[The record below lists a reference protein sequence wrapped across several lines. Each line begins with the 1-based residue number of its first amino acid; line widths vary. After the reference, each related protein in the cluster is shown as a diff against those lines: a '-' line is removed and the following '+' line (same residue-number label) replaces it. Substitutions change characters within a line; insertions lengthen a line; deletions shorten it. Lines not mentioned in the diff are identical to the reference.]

1 MMNRAFRKLHLRIA
15 PILLIPLLATAI
27 TGILAGLVNRFGLPD
42 ILIDGLIMIHQG
54 NFLGRK
60 LVPFYVLLMGLGILA
75 LGLTTLINGRD
86 NLIFRQTKSN
96 IASIYKSLALILV
109 FPLAVCVETGVAYR
123 LGTDW
128 LNMPKEQTAIFL
140 AIHSGAPLGTV
151 LGILYIFITGLS
163 LIALSII
170 GIEMTPFGKTAS
182 PENRS
187 EQSLPVRRS
196 SQSSLPSTLPLLDN
210 VLLLKKKIRLAII
223 IFSVVF
229 IAILAFV
236 TSAIFPPIAIVGIVF
251 TLPAWIIAEKLIQDW
266 QQQKKTQVNFD
277 DKEAESA
284 TILRAI
290 PDSMLRITQ
299 DGICLSYIP
308 AKEASSFVIR
318 GEVVN
323 RHVTEFLAPEIAL
336 QFIKSAQLSL
346 RSGLTHF
353 YRFPIPVDSGGLKY
367 HEARISAIGA
377 TEVLIMIRELADFE
391 EALVQP
397 EPSLPSKDDD
407 ESVRL
412 LDESELVQIL
422 ELTRD
427 NIQQDD
433 QHHILWCLV
442 VDNFEIDSDVVVDSV
457 ENSGSSASDFLIS
470 QVATQM
476 KSYLSSDY
484 IARLDKNELVVLVLN
499 CSLDQAS
506 TLVDELRHNLNNFSF
521 QWQGKEYPINVR
533 IALVEINANS
543 PDALGLIDVAKK
555 YLEMAQQ
562 KVKTFW

>member
-128 LNMPKEQTAIFL
+128 LNMPREQTAIFL

-422 ELTRD
+422 ELTRE

-442 VDNFEIDSDVVVDSV
+442 VDNFEIDSHVVVDSV

>member
-128 LNMPKEQTAIFL
+128 LNMPREQTAIFL

-187 EQSLPVRRS
+187 KQSLPVRRS
-196 SQSSLPSTLPLLDN
+196 SQSTLPSTLPLLDN

-506 TLVDELRHNLNNFSF
+506 TLVDELRQNLNNFSF
-521 QWQGKEYPINVR
+521 QWQGKKYPINVR

>member
-128 LNMPKEQTAIFL
+128 LNMPREQTAIFL

>member
-140 AIHSGAPLGTV
+140 AIHSGAPLGTI

-170 GIEMTPFGKTAS
+170 GIEMTPLGKTAS

-187 EQSLPVRRS
+187 KQSLPVRRS
-196 SQSSLPSTLPLLDN
+196 SQSTLPSTLPLLDN

-422 ELTRD
+422 ELTRE

-442 VDNFEIDSDVVVDSV
+442 VDNFEIDSHVVVDSV